1 MKTREELLRGAV
13 GKLRPESSLREKVLA
28 GAGGGKS
35 RRPAVRRFALAGAM
49 CLMVVAAAILLPNLL
64 NLSVEPEE
72 NPDAAF
78 AGSSS
83 LSIEGDEGEDSA
95 EETASSIL
103 IGVMNEGAYLDAV
116 AVASADPFSGRASC
130 LFVSGSCAVTLEDG
144 STVPIGELYR
154 LGGAALFE
162 TAVEELLDI
171 SVDGAVVLSYDALA
185 SFIDAEDGTSVF
197 LLDEE
202 AAFLSEWSEA
212 MAETPKSFAAGSCR
226 LSGQEA
232 VWLLTFSADGEN
244 QLTSRSG
251 RRVALAE
258 SVWAEANTSE
268 TPAQLAELFASALDS
283 TLPELPDEKTLA
295 SRLTYRFDCIALPD
309 DPMSVETGYD
319 AEGRELTLYDVAEL
333 RERVKEFLLS
343 AETEE
348 ALSSTYLPQYD
359 GAELSPEDR
368 AVAEAFLQIYN
379 ERETGEPGVVIPAV
393 QTVSWEG
400 PDEDGVVSVSAA
412 CLLRRCRLDG
422 LLLSTDDRLMAA
434 SFRLLA
440 QEDGGYRRISTAGLL
455 TDSAEDF
462 ERPSAYTELTGGDAQ
477 AASAL
482 YELLAERGG
491 ADLDAGFAAALASY
505 RTQNGLEDT
514 IAGYQL
520 SPYSSLMTAFSPP
533 FYDVLTFEEGTQLT
547 IESSEGWRFTADNSE
562 ELLSY
567 FEQAA
572 YQYIGRYQLFDEAQ
586 GVSFLLTDPDGN
598 VDLTLTVSNDGF
610 LAADGTH
617 LYAMPEFIYDS
628 DFSVLLSDAYQRAL
642 ESGTLEQF
650 QP

>member
-1 MKTREELLRGAV
+1 MVAVVCIPLLLVLIYGVAPAHPWALCLLMAALSMLAV
-13 GKLRPESSLREKVLA
+13 HEVLWSTGFLKHARISGYSIVLA
-28 GAGGGKS
+28 GLIPFWAYYDGGSLTALGGLFVYVVLLF
-35 RRPAVRRFALAGAM
+35 AEALAAHTRISLEKLGGAFFLTLVIPYFLSSFLRIRQM
-49 CLMVVAAAILLPNLL
+49 EHWEFLILLPL
-64 NLSVEPEE
+64 
-72 NPDAAF
+72 
-78 AGSSS
+78 
-83 LSIEGDEGEDSA
+83 
-95 EETASSIL
+95 
-103 IGVMNEGAYLDAV
+103 
-116 AVASADPFSGRASC
+116 
-130 LFVSGSCAVTLEDG
+130 
-144 STVPIGELYR
+144 
-154 LGGAALFE
+154 
-162 TAVEELLDI
+162 
-171 SVDGAVVLSYDALA
+171 
-185 SFIDAEDGTSVF
+185 
-197 LLDEE
+197 E

-491 ADLDAGFAAALASY
+491 ADLDVGFAAALASY

-533 FYDVLTFEEGTQLT
+533 WK
-547 IESSEGWRFTADNSE
+547 SSEG
-562 ELLSY
+562 
-567 FEQAA
+567 QATKWS
-572 YQYIGRYQLFDEAQ
+572 R
-586 GVSFLLTDPDGN
+586 
-598 VDLTLTVSNDGF
+598 
-610 LAADGTH
+610 
-617 LYAMPEFIYDS
+617 
-628 DFSVLLSDAYQRAL
+628 
-642 ESGTLEQF
+642 
-650 QP
+650 